1 MVLMAQ
7 QLAMVSSQQLALVLL
22 VKEQNNWKK
31 PHCIAF
37 GVGLGLDSMAAG
49 DDAAAGLGLG
59 LDGTAL
65 GDSAGAGIGL
75 GLDGTAGEGLVR
87 HGSWRR
93 SRSCRW

>member
-1 MVLMAQ
+1 MI
-7 QLAMVSSQQLALVLL
+7 LV
-22 VKEQNNWKK
+22 VT
-31 PHCIAF
+31 AG
-37 GVGLGLDSMAAG
+37 GVGLGLDGTAAG
-49 DDAAAGLGLG
+49 DGAAAGVGLG

-65 GDSAGAGIGL
+65 GNGAGAGIGL

>member
-1 MVLMAQ
+1 MVL
-7 QLAMVSSQQLALVLL
+7 VSYGTAVGDG
-22 VKEQNNWKK
+22 V
-31 PHCIAF
+31 AA
-37 GVGLGLDSMAAG
+37 GVGLGLDSTAAG

-75 GLDGTAGEGLVR
+75 GLDGTAGKGLVR